1 MKIFFD
7 TSVLL
12 AGMIEAHPRH
22 GVSFSWLKR
31 AKARE
36 FAWGVSAHTLAEL
49 YATMTAIPSRPR
61 ITPEI
66 ARQLVHEN
74 IEKEAQVIPL
84 SNSDY
89 FEVIKNM
96 SRLNLF
102 GAVIYDGLIAHGA
115 TKFGA
120 DHLLTLNHN
129 DFSRLFPQRDSFLI
143 IPS

>member
-7 TSVLL
+7 TSVLV
-12 AGMIEAHPRH
+12 AGMLEAHPKH
-22 GVSFSWLKR
+22 GVCFSWLKR

-49 YATMTAIPSRPR
+49 YAIMTAIPSRPR
-61 ITPEI
+61 ITPEM
-66 ARQLVHEN
+66 ARQLLQEN
-74 IEKEAQVIPL
+74 IGKEAQVVPL
-84 SNSDY
+84 SSRDY
-89 FEVIKNM
+89 FEVVRNM
-96 SRLNLF
+96 SKLNLF

-120 DHLLTLNHN
+120 DHLLTLNHKV
-129 DFSRLFPQRDSFLI
+129 FSRLFPRKDTFLI

>member
-12 AGMIEAHPRH
+12 AGMVEAHPLH
-22 GVSFSWLKR
+22 GVSFPWLKR
-31 AKARE
+31 AKAGE

-49 YATMTAIPSRPR
+49 YATLTAIPSRPR

-66 ARQLVHEN
+66 ARQLLHEN
-74 IEKEAQVIPL
+74 IAKDAQVISL
-84 SNSDY
+84 STRDY
-89 FEVIKNM
+89 LEVIKNI
-96 SRLNLF
+96 SNLNLS
-102 GAVIYDGLIAHGA
+102 GAVIYDALIAHGA

-120 DHLLTLNHN
+120 DHLLTLNQK
-129 DFSRLFPQRDSFLI
+129 DFSRLFPRNDSFLI